1 MFIQVLVQPK
11 KMKLCPRVLKLSI
24 IYKKLLIYRLFTLT
38 EAEKSNVFT
47 LKVSEVG
54 DMEGTIQATEFDDLS
69 VGNVKH
75 FSADETNLTEDETES
90 KGFFL

>member
-11 KMKLCPRVLKLSI
+11 KMKLCPRMLKLSI

-54 DMEGTIQATEFDDLS
+54 DMEATIQATEFDDLS
-69 VGNVKH
+69 NVKH